1 MDKKTLAVFTAT
13 YNRAYIISDLYRSL
27 LAQTNQDFCWIVV
40 DDGSTDD
47 TEQLIASFIA
57 ENLIPI
63 RYIKQEN
70 GGKQRAHNTGVEA
83 CNNELFF
90 CVDSDDTLAPTAIED
105 VLTLWGGVRGRN
117 DVAGVIAMCGRSEND
132 PMGTWIP
139 ATLEFT
145 TMWDLYYKCH
155 HKGDVTLIYR
165 TDILREYPFYVEP
178 DEKFI
183 GETYVYHQIDQSY
196 TLAVLHKIIRLSEY
210 LPDGY
215 TKNVRRITRE
225 NPKGYMRLKRGYI
238 DYSDTFLLKGENTT
252 LYLVGA
258 YFAGCF
264 KESLLGLSNKALGLL
279 CAPLAL
285 ILAKTEF
292 QR

>member
-105 VLTLWGGVRGRN
+105 VLTLWGASVGATMLPALSPCA
-117 DVAGVIAMCGRSEND
+117 VAVKMIRWVLGFPQLLSSQLCG
-132 PMGTWIP
+132 TC
-139 ATLEFT
+139 T
-145 TMWDLYYKCH
+145 TSAITRVM
-155 HKGDVTLIYR
+155 
-165 TDILREYPFYVEP
+165 LR
-178 DEKFI
+178 
-183 GETYVYHQIDQSY
+183 SY
-196 TLAVLHKIIRLSEY
+196 TVQTFSASTPSTLNLMRSL
-210 LPDGY
+210 L
-215 TKNVRRITRE
+215 VRRTCIIKLT
-225 NPKGYMRLKRGYI
+225 
-238 DYSDTFLLKGENTT
+238 
-252 LYLVGA
+252 
-258 YFAGCF
+258 
-264 KESLLGLSNKALGLL
+264 KAIRSQSFIKSSG
-279 CAPLAL
+279 
-285 ILAKTEF
+285 
-292 QR
+292 